1 MARPLRIQYEN
12 AYYHVTCRGNA
23 REDIFVDDADRNA
36 FLELLTRSAE
46 IYQVD
51 ILVFVL
57 MINHFHIVIKTPLA
71 NLQEFMRHFNISYTS
86 CFNRIHNRVGHL
98 YQGRYKSFVID
109 VDNYLMEVSRYVHL
123 NPIRIKKN
131 EILPVKDR
139 LKQLRNYQWSSYPDY
154 IRETTRYSWLNHH
167 EVLTYFG
174 GDNPGGR
181 KAYARFVESGL
192 SLDIPTPLEKGK
204 GHGIIGDKSFIEK
217 ISARYFK
224 SMEKREVP
232 ALRKIERQINPERI
246 LDAVTVVTGAEKSAF
261 LVRGYQG
268 ISRGLAME
276 LLYRHAGLT
285 QREIGELMG
294 IDYSSVSVG
303 RKRFRTLAEQ
313 NKEYKKLAT
322 RIQEILIQE

>member
-23 REDIFVDDADRNA
+23 REDIFGDDADRNA
-36 FLELLTRSAE
+36 FLELLARSAE

-51 ILVFVL
+51 ILAFVL
-57 MINHFHIVIKTPLA
+57 MTNHFHIVIKTPLA

-86 CFNRIHNRVGHL
+86 YFNRMHHRVGHL

-109 VDNYLMEVSRYVHL
+109 ADNYLMEVSRYVHL
-123 NPIRIKKN
+123 NPVRIKKK
-131 EILPVKDR
+131 EILPVEDR
-139 LKQLRNYQWSSYPDY
+139 RKQLRGFQWSSYPDY
-154 IRETTRYSWLNHH
+154 TREMTRYPWLNRH

-174 GDNPGGR
+174 GDNPGSGGG
-181 KAYARFVESGL
+181 KAYAQFVESGL
-192 SLDIPTPLEKGK
+192 SVDVSTPLEKGK

-232 ALRKIERQINPERI
+232 ALRKIERHINPERI
-246 LDAVTVVTGAEKSAF
+246 LDAVAVVTGAEKSAF
-261 LVRGYQG
+261 LVRGYQD
-268 ISRGLAME
+268 IARGLAME
-276 LLYRHAGLT
+276 LLYRHGGLS

-313 NKEYKKLAT
+313 DKEYKKLVT
-322 RIQEILIQE
+322 RIQEIL

>member
-1 MARPLRIQYEN
+1 
-12 AYYHVTCRGNA
+12 VTCRGNA

-36 FLELLTRSAE
+36 FLELLARSAE

-51 ILVFVL
+51 ILAFVL
-57 MINHFHIVIKTPLA
+57 MTNHFHIVIKTPLA
-71 NLQEFMRHFNISYTS
+71 NLQEFMRHFNISYTF
-86 CFNRIHNRVGHL
+86 CFNRSHHRVGHL

-109 VDNYLMEVSRYVHL
+109 ADNYLMEVSRYVHL
-123 NPIRIKKN
+123 NPVRIKKN

-139 LKQLRNYQWSSYPDY
+139 RMQLRGYQWSSYQDY
-154 IRETTRYSWLNHH
+154 IGEATCYPWLNRH
-167 EVLTYFG
+167 EVLAYFEG
-174 GDNPGGR
+174 GANGR
-181 KAYARFVESGL
+181 KAYTRFVESGL
-192 SLDIPTPLEKGK
+192 SVDVPAPLEKGK

-232 ALRKIERQINPERI
+232 ALRKIERHINPERI
-246 LDAVTVVTGAEKSAF
+246 LDAVAVVTGTEKTAF
-261 LVRGYQG
+261 LARGYQG
-268 ISRGLAME
+268 IARGLAME
-276 LLYRHAGLT
+276 LLYRHGGLS

-313 NKEYKKLAT
+313 DEEYKKLVT
-322 RIQEILIQE
+322 RIQEIL

>member
-23 REDIFVDDADRNA
+23 REDIFGNDADRNA
-36 FLELLTRSAE
+36 FLELLARSAE

-57 MINHFHIVIKTPLA
+57 MTNHFHMVIKTPLA

-86 CFNRIHNRVGHL
+86 YFNRIHHRVGHL

-109 VDNYLMEVSRYVHL
+109 ADNYLMEVNRYVHL
-123 NPIRIKKN
+123 NPARIKKN
-131 EILPVKDR
+131 EILPAEDR
-139 LKQLRNYQWSSYPDY
+139 RKQLRGYRWSSYPDY
-154 IRETTRYSWLNHH
+154 IRETARYPWLNRH
-167 EVLTYFG
+167 EVLAYFG
-174 GDNPGGR
+174 GDNPDGR
-181 KAYARFVESGL
+181 KAYAQFVESGL
-192 SLDIPTPLEKGK
+192 GLDVLTPLEKGK

-232 ALRKIERQINPERI
+232 ALRKIERYINPERI
-246 LDAVTVVTGAEKSAF
+246 LDAVAVVTGAEKAAF

-268 ISRGLAME
+268 IARGLAME
-276 LLYRHAGLT
+276 LLYRHGGLS

-294 IDYSSVSVG
+294 IDYSSVSLG
-303 RKRFRTLAEQ
+303 RKRFRMLAEQ
-313 NKEYKKLAT
+313 DEEYKKLAT
-322 RIQEILIQE
+322 RIQEILVQE

>member
-12 AYYHVTCRGNA
+12 GYYHVTCRGNA
-23 REDIFVDDADRNA
+23 RDDIFVDDTDRNA
-36 FLELLTRSAE
+36 FLELLARSAE

-51 ILVFVL
+51 ILAFVL
-57 MINHFHIVIKTPLA
+57 MTNHFHIVIKTPLA

-86 CFNRIHNRVGHL
+86 WFNHRHHRVGHL

-109 VDNYLMEVSRYVHL
+109 ADNYLMEVSRYVHL
-123 NPIRIKKN
+123 NPVRIKKN

-139 LKQLRNYQWSSYPDY
+139 RKHLRNYQWSSYPDY
-154 IRETTRYSWLNHH
+154 IRETTRYSWLNRQ
-167 EVLTYFG
+167 EVLGYFRD
-174 GDNPGGR
+174 DNPGGR

-232 ALRKIERQINPERI
+232 ALRKIEQQINPGRI
-246 LDAVTVVTGAEKSAF
+246 LDAVAVVSGAEKPAF
-261 LVRGYQG
+261 LARGYQG
-268 ISRGLAME
+268 IARGLAME
-276 LLYRHAGLT
+276 LLYRHGGLS

-303 RKRFRTLAEQ
+303 RKRFRSLTEQ
-313 NKEYKKLAT
+313 DKECENLVT